1 MHPAGATFGVDFRH
15 FMGKLDDTKRRVAVG
30 LFFGMLLLL
39 GPLLV
44 RDYGMGW
51 DERADR
57 LVGYMSLRY
66 VARYFLGTYR
76 WHPAPYEPQFGTPM
90 HNIQVDDMTILT
102 VFQWWSEAEWSDDFS
117 VVGPLSIAEH
127 APK

>member
-1 MHPAGATFGVDFRH
+1 
-15 FMGKLDDTKRRVAVG
+15 MGKLDDIKRRTATS
-30 LFFGMLLLL
+30 LFFGILLLL

-66 VARYFLGTYR
+66 VAQLV
-76 WHPAPYEPQFGTPM
+76 AP
-90 HNIQVDDMTILT
+90 QVLAAGHFAGIPELATHGDADHGP
-102 VFQWWSEAEWSDDFS
+102 VFQMLLAGLVRTSRDLARPCTTF
-117 VVGPLSIAEH
+117 G
-127 APK
+127 